1 MELTK
6 YGQDMASQEYD
17 KQADRLSSL
26 LGNYGQ
32 FYNQSRGIDEQSK
45 LGLANVWAR
54 MNQPSGGGGSQP
66 ISRST
71 NSFRFDNPSIF
82 V

>member
-17 KQADRLSSL
+17 KQADRLASL

-54 MNQPSGGGGSQP
+54 MNQPTGSGSQP
-66 ISRST
+66 ISRTTSG
-71 NSFRFDNPSIF
+71 FKFDNPSIF